1 MTEKN
6 EAEDGNSISLKSPW
20 HMKWDRQQFLPFFPV
35 AEIWSIMH
43 LLYFSYPQEIL
54 AQFVEWGKKVW
65 SPYSPQWSVYFSI
78 SLLPIAGKH
87 PVIIL
92 YNMILSA
99 QCIKCISFT
108 LHLTLING
116 QLLIYS
122 PKHMRPQIST
132 ISAQITYQLS
142 MQLSPRTSA
151 NRQWMRHRTNNPH
164 KYSDICFRHWLF

>member
-1 MTEKN
+1 
-6 EAEDGNSISLKSPW
+6 
-20 HMKWDRQQFLPFFPV
+20 
-35 AEIWSIMH
+35 
-43 LLYFSYPQEIL
+43 
-54 AQFVEWGKKVW
+54 
-65 SPYSPQWSVYFSI
+65 
-78 SLLPIAGKH
+78 
-87 PVIIL
+87 
-92 YNMILSA
+92 MILST

-164 KYSDICFRHWLF
+164 KYSDICFRHWLFQASLTTNLSNLRLSQVQAGGGEVQNVKIILMEEVNFISGECFIFPHHPSGSL